1 MCFRYAVTAGINHEK
16 IGEKKKQTPQRI
28 TKIRPLI
35 NQYHW
40 KETNFPAERKDWKK
54 FETNKTVTFN
64 ILFLP
69 HNNKEK
75 KASVHLKTQFKA

>member
-1 MCFRYAVTAGINHEK
+1 MK
-16 IGEKKKQTPQRI
+16 KLEKKKKKNLQRI

-35 NQYHW
+35 NQYQW
-40 KETNFPAERKDWKK
+40 KETKFPAERKDWKK
-54 FETNKTVTFN
+54 SETNKTVTFN